1 MEVYTG
7 VRVEFPSCLLEYTG
21 SNPVTATWEFG
32 KVLLRD
38 SFVAA
43 DIDEF
48 SLVIRGEH
56 GPSDKLYG
64 EASAFTGRVSEFN
77 SHIRYFLLLVSWNA
91 TGFWLTL
98 KGVDWRVHKRE
109 LWCASKRDFG

>member
-1 MEVYTG
+1 M
-7 VRVEFPSCLLEYTG
+7 EYTG

-91 TGFWLTL
+91 TGFWLTI

-109 LWCASKRDFG
+109 LWCASKRVWARLACDRPQT

>member
-1 MEVYTG
+1 MQTTISGELLAYVK
-7 VRVEFPSCLLEYTG
+7 SSLLENRL
-21 SNPVTATWEFG
+21 SPVDGNNGEHG
-32 KVLLRD
+32 
-38 SFVAA
+38 
-43 DIDEF
+43 
-48 SLVIRGEH
+48 GEH

-64 EASAFTGRVSEFN
+64 EASAFTGRVSEFD

-109 LWCASKRDFG
+109 LWCASKRDLG